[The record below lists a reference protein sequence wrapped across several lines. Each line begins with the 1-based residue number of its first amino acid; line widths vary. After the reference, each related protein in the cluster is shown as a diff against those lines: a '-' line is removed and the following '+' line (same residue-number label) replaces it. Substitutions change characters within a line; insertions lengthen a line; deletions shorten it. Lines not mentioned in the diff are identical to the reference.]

1 MRACAIHGPIL
12 FRRGGVDKREIRKRF
27 RERLGRNGIVV
38 APGVFLPI
46 TAMLAAAE
54 GFEAIYF
61 GGAAFSNM
69 LGLPDLGVFTLTELA
84 MQVSHISETV
94 DLP

>member
-1 MRACAIHGPIL
+1 MDPPIL

-69 LGLPDLGVFTLTELA
+69 LGLPDLGGVHTNGARNAGIPYIGNGRSSLD
-84 MQVSHISETV
+84 S
-94 DLP
+94 